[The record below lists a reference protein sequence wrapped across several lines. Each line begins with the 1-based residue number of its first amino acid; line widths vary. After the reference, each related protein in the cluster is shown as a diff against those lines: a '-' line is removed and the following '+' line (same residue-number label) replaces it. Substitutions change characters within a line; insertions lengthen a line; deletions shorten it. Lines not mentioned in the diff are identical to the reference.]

1 MLLFRDL
8 SAVQSQAVP
17 AVLAQLFHVDPPA
30 DAAGWD
36 GWGPAGWNDPD
47 QIEGS
52 TDHRRQGADIEMGTV

>member
-36 GWGPAGWNDPD
+36 GWGPAG
-47 QIEGS
+47 
-52 TDHRRQGADIEMGTV
+52 